1 MPSIA
6 LLEGQ
11 CLSYH
16 TPLRPIS
23 SFSGASWTALFRTR
37 SATPTCT
44 CGRRRICRRPA
55 TTRSGNWRKTSSI
68 WPRTAAGWPSCC
80 PAAASAGGLILP
92 GAVGALGEQVAAQNA
107 FTAAEAAADPGWRG
121 AMLVSP
127 EMDPEYVRGEV
138 RRLGLAGLKCYHVH
152 SGLAVTWDADIPA
165 YLPEAQVKVADEERL
180 CITLHMVKARAV
192 ADPSNQHW
200 IRHYCE
206 TYPDMQLILAHAA
219 RGFNPYHTIEGL
231 AALRG
236 LPNLWCDMS
245 AVADVGACEAIIEI
259 LGHDR
264 LLYGTDFPV
273 SHLRGRCV
281 AIGDGF
287 VWLYDDTLDWQTA
300 SFQPL
305 QPVFVGLESLRVLKQ
320 AAWHCRLSDS
330 QVEDIFCNNVRRLLG
345 LAV

>member
-1 MPSIA
+1 MPIISHA
-6 LLEGQ
+6 TDADLE
-11 CLSYH
+11 
-16 TPLRPIS
+16 
-23 SFSGASWTALFRTR
+23 LFRRELDSFVPDVICDAHMHLWAKTHLP
-37 SATPTCT
+37 PTGYDAFRELEEDDIDLAAYHRRMAELLP
-44 CGRRRICRRPA
+44 GRRID
-55 TTRSGNWRKTSSI
+55 
-68 WPRTAAGWPSCC
+68 
-80 PAAASAGGLILP
+80 GGLILP
-92 GAVGALGEQVAAQNA
+92 GAVGALGEQIAAQNA
-107 FTAAEAAADPGWRG
+107 FTAAEAAANPGWRG

-127 EMDPEYVRGEV
+127 DMDPEYVRGEV
-138 RRLGLAGLKCYHVH
+138 RRLGLAGLKCYQVH
-152 SGLAVTWDADIPA
+152 SGLPVTWDADIPA
-165 YLPEAQVKVADEERL
+165 YLPEAQVKVAHEEGL

-200 IRHYCE
+200 IRIYCE
-206 TYPDMQLILAHAA
+206 TYPGMQLILAHAA

-231 AALRG
+231 TALRG

-259 LGHDR
+259 LGPDR

-287 VWLYDDTLDWQTA
+287 LWLYDDTLDWKTA

-320 AAWHCRLSDS
+320 TAWHCRLTDS
-330 QVEDIFCNNVRRLLG
+330 QVEDIFRNNARRLLG
-345 LAV
+345 LVS

>member
-1 MPSIA
+1 MPIISHVTEA
-6 LLEGQ
+6 DLE
-11 CLSYH
+11 
-16 TPLRPIS
+16 
-23 SFSGASWTALFRTR
+23 LFRRELDSFVPDVICDAHMHLWAKTHLP
-37 SATPTCT
+37 PTGYDAFRELEDDVIDLAAYRRRMAELLP
-44 CGRRRICRRPA
+44 GRRID
-55 TTRSGNWRKTSSI
+55 
-68 WPRTAAGWPSCC
+68 
-80 PAAASAGGLILP
+80 GGLILP
-92 GAVGALGEQVAAQNA
+92 GAVGAVGEQIAAQNA
-107 FTAAEAAADPGWRG
+107 FIAAEAAANPGWRG

-165 YLPEAQVKVADEERL
+165 YLPEAQVKVAHEEGL

-245 AVADVGACEAIIEI
+245 AVSDAGACEAVIEI

-287 VWLYDDTLDWQTA
+287 LWLYDDTLDWQTA

-320 AAWHCRLSDS
+320 ATWHCRLGDS

-345 LAV
+345 LTA

>member
-1 MPSIA
+1 MPTIA
-6 LLEGQ
+6 HANEADRELFERELDSFVPDVICDAHMHLWAKTHLPPTGWETFRQFEEEVVDLAAYRRRMAELL
-11 CLSYH
+11 
-16 TPLRPIS
+16 P
-23 SFSGASWTALFRTR
+23 
-37 SATPTCT
+37 
-44 CGRRRICRRPA
+44 GRRV
-55 TTRSGNWRKTSSI
+55 
-68 WPRTAAGWPSCC
+68 
-80 PAAASAGGLILP
+80 AGGLILP
-92 GAVGALGEQVAAQNA
+92 GAVAAAGDQLRFQNELVAA
-107 FTAAEAAADPGWRG
+107 EVAADPGWG
-121 AMLVSP
+121 GSMLVSP
-127 EMDPEYVRGEV
+127 EMDPEYVRQEV
-138 RRLGLAGLKCYHVH
+138 RRLRLSGLKCYHVR
-152 SGLAVTWDADIPA
+152 SSLAVTWDADIPD
-165 YLPEAQVKVADEERL
+165 YLPEAQVKVAHEERL

-219 RGFNPYHTIEGL
+219 RGFDPYHTIEGV

-236 LPNLWCDMS
+236 LPNLWCDMA
-245 AVADVGACEAIIEI
+245 AVSDVGACEMIIET

-287 VWLYDDTLDWQTA
+287 LWLYDDTLDWKTV

-320 AAWHCRLSDS
+320 AAWHCRLRDR
-330 QVEDIFCNNVRRLLG
+330 QVEDIFRNNVRRLLG